1 MTEAGLADVRVLDF
15 TWFGVG
21 PITTKYLADNGATV
35 VKVES
40 MARPDGLRLAPPWK
54 DATPGINNSQ
64 FYASY
69 NSSKQSIAVNLSS
82 EKGRDLIRRLVPHF
96 DVVTESF
103 TPHTMAEWGLAYEDL
118 QALRPDLIMLS
129 TCMQGQTG
137 PHSHYPGFGNLMA
150 SLSGFYYLAGYSPSE
165 IAPPYGAYTDFIG
178 PRFGASALLGAID
191 YRRRTGTGQHI
202 DMAQYEIAL
211 HFLAPAVADYFA
223 TGRVM
228 APRANRSERY
238 APHGAYRTADR
249 HGEEQWVALA
259 VATDAEW
266 QGLRA
271 VIAGGAED
279 RAPDAT
285 DPTDPTE
292 AADADGAERWSGARA
307 RFDEADE
314 IDRWIEDRVR
324 GRSASELVA
333 ALQAAGVSAYPVQSC
348 LDLHSDDNLNSFG
361 FWQWLEMED
370 VGVMPYEGWSYRLE
384 RTPGEQT
391 AAPTLGRHT
400 DVVFRDLLGLTEAE
414 IGQLRAEQVLY

>member
-1 MTEAGLADVRVLDF
+1 MTGGVLGDVRVLDF

-69 NSSKQSIAVNLSS
+69 NSSKKSITVNLG
-82 EKGRDLIRRLVPHF
+82 EAEGRELIRRLVPHF
-96 DVVTESF
+96 DVVAESF
-103 TPHTMAEWGLAYEDL
+103 TPNTMAEWGLAYDDL
-118 QALRPDLIMLS
+118 SALRPDLIMLS

-137 PHSHYPGFGNLMA
+137 PHAHYPGFGNLMA
-150 SLSGFYYLAGYSPSE
+150 SLSGFYYLAGYSEAE

-191 YRRRTGTGQHI
+191 HRRRTGVGQHI
-202 DMAQYEIAL
+202 DMAQYEVAL

-238 APHGAYRTADR
+238 APHGAYRVADLN
-249 HGEEQWVALA
+249 GEEQWVALA
-259 VATDAEW
+259 VETDEEWAGLVGVLGAGEAEGATT
-266 QGLRA
+266 G
-271 VIAGGAED
+271 
-279 RAPDAT
+279 
-285 DPTDPTE
+285 
-292 AADADGAERWSGARA
+292 RWAGARSRIEAGDELDGWVQERVAA
-307 RFDEADE
+307 RS
-314 IDRWIEDRVR
+314 
-324 GRSASELVA
+324 GPELVA
-333 ALQAAGVSAYPVQSC
+333 RLQAAGVAAYPVQSC

-370 VGVMPYEGWSYRLE
+370 VGVMPYEGCSYRLD
-384 RTPGEQT
+384 RTPGTQT
-391 AAPTLGRHT
+391 AAPVIGRHT
-400 DVVFRDLLGLTEAE
+400 DEIFRELLGLTPVE
-414 IGQLRAEQVLY
+414 IEQLREERVIY